1 MHMRINQRTLV
12 TLLFP
17 LLAITQLRGQSS
29 DPTPKPKQAIA
40 VVAGKS
46 IYEDDLAPLVQGQLR
61 PLLQREYDIK
71 SKALDDL
78 VNKKVLEAEAA
89 KKGVTADKL
98 LEQEVDAKVA
108 DPADAEVEAFYEGQK
123 QRSNSP
129 FEEIKAQLRQSLKQA
144 RAQQARQEFMKRLR
158 EQSDVSVLLQ
168 PPKAEV
174 GYDKNRVRGSA
185 QAPVVIVEFADF
197 QCPYCRQ
204 VEPTITSLLDKHK
217 GRVSLAYR
225 DFPLFSIHP
234 FALGAAEAGR
244 CAGEQGKFWEY
255 HDLLFAHP
263 DKLERPG
270 LLEEARSLNLDE
282 KQFESCLSSEKYK
295 TQIDAD
301 VQDASRAGV
310 NGTPSFF
317 INGVFVDG
325 AKPEAEFEKIIQE
338 ELTASKHGPSARIT
352 IT

>member
-46 IYEDDLAPLVQGQLR
+46 IYEDDL
-61 PLLQREYDIK
+61 EYDIK

-244 CAGEQGKFWEY
+244 CAGEQCTRRLK
-255 HDLLFAHP
+255 
-263 DKLERPG
+263 
-270 LLEEARSLNLDE
+270 
-282 KQFESCLSSEKYK
+282 
-295 TQIDAD
+295 
-301 VQDASRAGV
+301 
-310 NGTPSFF
+310 
-317 INGVFVDG
+317 
-325 AKPEAEFEKIIQE
+325 
-338 ELTASKHGPSARIT
+338 
-352 IT
+352 